1 MDRQQRHMLGK
12 LILVFGA
19 AVSAMVLIPN
29 PFWGRMAFV
38 FCGLVI
44 VTVGG
49 LLLKSAKRKEDIA
62 VSHQVS
68 N

>member
-1 MDRQQRHMLGK
+1 MLGK
-12 LILVFGA
+12 LILAFGV

-49 LLLKSAKRKEDIA
+49 LLLKSASVSENTAIA
-62 VSHQVS
+62 H
-68 N
+68 